1 MTNQVNST
9 DDAGTASDVVAS
21 VQPLVGTRCATGLL
35 CDCEGNVP
43 CFYCGQPADVPLKL
57 SSSYV
62 DWWVIAQP
70 ESNVICRGCEW
81 MLNEKREIVGK
92 DKLQKTRNYSWFV
105 EADKQTP
112 YTKANKSEI
121 AAVLLS
127 PPSPP
132 WAFAIAESG
141 QKHLLFRTPV
151 NVERTPPFAVQLETE
166 TIVYTPDEL
175 RDRMALAR
183 QVVAKVG
190 HKGAA
195 QITAGFAIAAGV
207 ELTEQWE
214 RVIGEPLTQLALFV
228 TPSQKECK
236 AND

>member
-1 MTNQVNST
+1 VTKPS
-9 DDAGTASDVVAS
+9 DPGGAGDAVAPYQPVVS
-21 VQPLVGTRCATGLL
+21 TRCATSLL
-35 CDCEGNVP
+35 AKCVGDSP
-43 CFYCGQPADVPLKL
+43 CFYCGNPADVPLKL

-70 ESNVICRGCEW
+70 ESNMICRGCEW
-81 MLNEKREIVGK
+81 MLNEKREIKGK
-92 DKLQKTRNYSWFV
+92 DKLQKTRNYSWLV
-105 EADKQTP
+105 EAEKQTP
-112 YTKANKSEI
+112 YTKANKADI
-121 AAVLLS
+121 AAILLD
-127 PPSPP
+127 PPQPP

-151 NVERTPPFAVQLETE
+151 NVEPQPPYAVQLELE
-166 TIVYTPDEL
+166 TIAYQPDEL
-175 RDRMALAR
+175 RQRMQLAR

-190 HKGAA
+190 HKGASE
-195 QITAGFAIAAGV
+195 ITAGFAIAAGV

-236 AND
+236 ADD